1 MRSLIPGTTQLGVYV
16 MACPFLLW
24 NARNFRQ
31 VLIGLRLV
39 GFACGGSPAM
49 MPAFTADHHGAKEV
63 GANYGT
69 MFTAWGV
76 CGFTLPKY
84 FARIMDAAKQA
95 GNIAGGYNKVHF
107 TLAMTSVVGIVLT
120 FIVKRPIREVGGGGQ
135 GSLKQL

>member
-16 MACPFLLW
+16 IACPFLLW

-39 GFACGGSPAM
+39 GFACGGSPAI

-63 GANYGT
+63 GANCGI
-69 MFTAWGV
+69 MRTAWGV
-76 CGFTLPKY
+76 CGFTIQKY
-84 FARIMDAAKQA
+84 LAGIMGNAKAA
-95 GNIAGGYNKVHF
+95 GDLAGGYNKVYF
-107 TLAMTSVVGIVLT
+107 TLAMTSIVGIVLT
-120 FIVKRPIREVGGGGQ
+120 FIVKRPIQEVGGGGQ